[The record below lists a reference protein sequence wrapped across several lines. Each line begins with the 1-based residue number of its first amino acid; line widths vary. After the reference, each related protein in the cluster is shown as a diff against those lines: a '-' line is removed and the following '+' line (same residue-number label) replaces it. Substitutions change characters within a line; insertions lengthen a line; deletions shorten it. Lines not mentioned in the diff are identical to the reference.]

1 MTVNQLNA
9 TLMQLLSLLQAA
21 DAKKGTIDGLNEFIE
36 CTASFGEMK
45 IKEFVKFAE
54 AGRSP
59 AAEKLPRSGGKQTV
73 DAQSVIQSLKNL
85 YDRAAEPAVDETQI
99 KSECAKLDALK
110 KNDLASLAE
119 GIGLSGMKSKS
130 KAEII
135 SIIFHR
141 ILERNGAAVR
151 SKLIDRPQIEG
162 MTEQE
167 KEQAG

>member
-1 MTVNQLNA
+1 
-9 TLMQLLSLLQAA
+9 
-21 DAKKGTIDGLNEFIE
+21 
-36 CTASFGEMK
+36 
-45 IKEFVKFAE
+45 
-54 AGRSP
+54 
-59 AAEKLPRSGGKQTV
+59 
-73 DAQSVIQSLKNL
+73 
-85 YDRAAEPAVDETQI
+85 
-99 KSECAKLDALK
+99 
-110 KNDLASLAE
+110 
-119 GIGLSGMKSKS
+119 MKSKS